1 MAFAVTSYSE
11 APFSAENP
19 NVIAFAPSFELT
31 AQQNSV
37 VAKADVVA
45 FPTGQSLTPIA
56 GTANGSAF
64 VQIDLIGSDLSI
76 DLGDTS
82 ESFTDADADVTG
94 QELTIVNKSF
104 FQDTLLSFSE
114 APFATQNSD
123 LISPSNIV
131 IVSNNADVTPISFNL
146 SANLGTA
153 TLLAATEGFA
163 TGFDLTMQENDPD
176 SVTGDANISLTA
188 FSLGVNLGTV
198 VLDALTPASVTG
210 FDLNMQEGQVEVD
223 DALAIVAG
231 IEMTIAEGSVE
242 HVIWNPVS

>member
-188 FSLGVNLGTV
+188 FCISSESSKFSKVFIFL
-198 VLDALTPASVTG
+198 LDLFVKIQITRVKT
-210 FDLNMQEGQVEVD
+210 LNN
-223 DALAIVAG
+223 IV
-231 IEMTIAEGSVE
+231 IKLLFI
-242 HVIWNPVS
+242 IYIYIYIYIYI